1 MFSKNLIFRFIFMIA
16 LMTIMLLAA
25 GCSKDSTTGP
35 DETHFEAVGLMLRQN
50 GVDIVTYENGTV
62 SGEIEVEE
70 GLSTT
75 LISVR
80 FIDEDGVEGVPE
92 GDEYSLS
99 LNIED
104 DNIASIVQHAG
115 EDWAFHVKGE
125 SHGHT
130 DLTIS
135 ILHGDHADFESAPIE
150 IHVAEPGGEKEAVGL
165 IIIEEDTGDTLVTV
179 NQGSVTGDIQVAAG
193 DTTDHL
199 VVFFLDEDG
208 ETFQPDPDEHSL
220 EYLNANAAVAEAM
233 QHAGEAYELVVA
245 GKQAGSTTFVVRLL
259 HDGTPEFD
267 TPDIPIT
274 VTQ

>member
-1 MFSKNLIFRFIFMIA
+1 
-16 LMTIMLLAA
+16 
-25 GCSKDSTTGP
+25 
-35 DETHFEAVGLMLRQN
+35 MLRQN